1 MNTEEIRKMNEDE
14 IRTKLEETRKEYML
28 LRFQAVSGQL
38 TDTSKVTKIKR
49 EVARMETILREK
61 QLDAKEEGAA

>member
-1 MNTEEIRKMNEDE
+1 MKTEEIRKMNEDE

-49 EVARMETILREK
+49 DVARLETILREK
-61 QLDAKEEGAA
+61 QINVKEEGAA

>member
-14 IRTKLEETRKEYML
+14 IRTKLEETREEYML